1 VAADD
6 DIPRA
11 ALTTAETLVLDQA
24 SLPRIDLAEVQTFN
38 DTAAAVPTMN
48 LDPWKDASPG

>member
-24 SLPRIDLAEVQTFN
+24 SLPRIALAEVQTF
-38 DTAAAVPTMN
+38 DHTAAAVPTMN